1 MVGSADPTLL
11 MLIDLCFLGTMA
23 TFLRTL
29 SYRYQWLYDTI
40 SRLAALTVGG
50 ETRFRNLALQ
60 GITGDRQAKI
70 LDLCC
75 GAGQTTQFLTQYSD
89 HVTGLDISPLAIA
102 RARRNVPQAEYV
114 IGAAEKMPLP
124 DNAFDIVHSS
134 AALHEMTPTQLQQIF
149 QEVYRVLKPGGIF
162 TFIDLHQ
169 PSNPLFIPSLYTFMF
184 LFETDTAWQMIKTD
198 LAMQLQ
204 QTGLQILQQ
213 QRYAGGSLQMI
224 QSRKPDA

>member
-1 MVGSADPTLL
+1 
-11 MLIDLCFLGTMA
+11 MA

-60 GITGDRQAKI
+60 GLTGNKQIKI

-75 GAGQTTQFLTQYSD
+75 GAGQTTQFLTRYSD
-89 HVTGLDISPLAIA
+89 QVTGLDISPLAIE
-102 RARRNVPQAEYV
+102 RAKKNVPQATYV
-114 IGAAEKMPLP
+114 VGAAEKMPLP
-124 DNAFDIVHSS
+124 DNQFDLVHTS
-134 AALHEMTPTQLQQIF
+134 AALHEMTPTQLTQIF
-149 QEVYRVLKPGGIF
+149 QEVYRILKPGGIF

-184 LFETDTAWQMIKTD
+184 LFETDTAWQMIKAD
-198 LAMQLQ
+198 LGARLTT
-204 QTGLQILQQ
+204 TGFELLKQEQ
-213 QRYAGGSLQMI
+213 YAGGSLQMI
-224 QSRKPDA
+224 QSRKPGNEPLE

>member
-1 MVGSADPTLL
+1 
-11 MLIDLCFLGTMA
+11 MA

-29 SYRYQWLYDTI
+29 SYRYQWIYDTI

-60 GITGDRQAKI
+60 GITGDKNAKI

-89 HVTGLDISPLAIA
+89 HVTGLDISPLAIE
-102 RARRNVPQAEYV
+102 RAKKQVPQAEYV
-114 IGAAEKMPLP
+114 VGAAEKMPLP
-124 DNAFDIVHSS
+124 DTQFDIVHTS

-149 QEVYRVLKPGGIF
+149 QEVFRVLKPGGVF

-169 PSNPLFIPSLYTFMF
+169 PTNPLFIPSLYTFMF
-184 LFETDTAWQMIKTD
+184 LFETDTAWSLIKANLAKQITD
-198 LAMQLQ
+198 
-204 QTGLQILQQ
+204 TGFQILKQELH
-213 QRYAGGSLQMI
+213 AGGSLQMI
-224 QSRKPDA
+224 QSRKPAV